1 MAFYKFIDSKD
12 VCKFCGG
19 SMQFKSL
26 EYYRML
32 EEKERTGRAD
42 ENDGLLI
49 SDSCFLPNG
58 KPVIFKLKMK
68 RNDDFIMCISRNIS
82 KKNAE
87 KMKRFGDAV
96 IIIEDED
103 SFIIKIKTAAL
114 RAGYQIICKDVF
126 YYKDGM
132 DKENM
137 DRIIERVKNFS
148 FFKQKDLYA
157 YQQEYRFMIY
167 KNDNT
172 GKEEKYLDIGDIYEI
187 VRVVS
192 VEELCNSLT

>member
-1 MAFYKFIDSKD
+1 
-12 VCKFCGG
+12 
-19 SMQFKSL
+19 MQFKSL
-26 EYYRML
+26 EYYRTL

-49 SDSCFLPNG
+49 SYSCFLPNG
-58 KPVIFKLKMK
+58 KPVLFKLKME

-96 IIIEDED
+96 IIIEDES

-137 DRIIERVKNFS
+137 DQITEGVENFS

-172 GKEEKYLDIGDIYEI
+172 GKKEKYLDIGDIHEI

-192 VEELCNSLT
+192 TEELCNSLT